1 MVNKSKLFLCFSS
14 IFLGFYFFSLSESV
28 DNIFLTMTT
37 LLFLYSI
44 MMLVID
50 EDIVNPLSMLFPFV
64 LGVYYYQFMLS
75 TRQQELELN
84 TIYAL
89 SLFIASYIMG
99 VLFILLNKKGIL
111 KHKINSHRVT
121 SVLMIDVFFMFGLII
136 FLVECTLTG
145 GFPFFIA
152 LIHKVNVYEDM
163 YYVPILHYF
172 VMLTA
177 LFPSIYYS
185 VYKSG
190 RISRL
195 KLITVV
201 LMSVFVLLN
210 IMSRQ
215 IFILSIVFMF
225 FTFAKVNKINTNKY
239 IIKVAIFASCM
250 FLLLG
255 FVRIQSINN
264 SVSQLD
270 YLKAYADV
278 PSKRDVNTFDVTY
291 NLYTSQ
297 NLVTLND
304 MVDSIDNAG
313 FGYGKYLTQ
322 NFLKTFKYDQAFNIE
337 YLSQYDS
344 FTRLGTIVADPY
356 LDFGLAGVIVFG
368 FLYGFLNSICFLKS
382 KHSDSIR
389 YTYFWA
395 VLCYIMLMSVFTNFY
410 NVLFSWL
417 VFLFIYFITLKAKSK
432 A

>member
-1 MVNKSKLFLCFSS
+1 MINKSKLLLCFLS
-14 IFLGFYFFSLSESV
+14 IFLGFYFFSLSENI
-28 DNIFLTMTT
+28 DAIFLTMTT

-89 SLFIASYIMG
+89 SLFIASYIIG
-99 VLFILLNKKGIL
+99 VLFILLNKKRIV
-111 KHKINSHRVT
+111 KYKINSHRVT
-121 SVLMIDVFFMFGLII
+121 SVLMIDVFFTFGLIV
-136 FLVECTLTG
+136 FLVECIITG

-190 RISRL
+190 RVSRL

-215 IFILSIVFMF
+215 IFILSIVLMF

-239 IIKVAIFASCM
+239 IIKVAVFASSM

-270 YLKAYADV
+270 YLKAFADV

-304 MVDSIDNAG
+304 MVYSIENAG